1 MATDY
6 YLVSDLHIGG
16 DEQLRHCEFES
27 EFVAFLRGL
36 EASAAAAPAD
46 ETTELVVLGDAFG
59 LWEFTEVD
67 GLAKFD
73 VLVESYPEL
82 FDQLRTTG
90 ERIEVTFI
98 PGNHD
103 YELACD
109 PAWVDRLAAYNVTLE
124 QELHLV
130 RDLDGRQI
138 WIEHGMQQD
147 PNNHIPDFGNP
158 YANPAGYFV
167 NRHVTSTAGRLSDR
181 GRYNWLKDIQ
191 SVQPM
196 TEIPRWMA
204 SNYYYRE
211 MSPLLRYASVPF
223 LVTFY
228 VSLLVLASDVA
239 ATVTGIRALELETY
253 LTALGVV
260 GDAVNVVIGINILF
274 VLLSLVF
281 AVPLF
286 FFARDARRTL
296 RRFRFIPDEDEE
308 LDEEEGPDERYLDA
322 AREVFA
328 EHPRVVAFVYGH
340 THRASLT
347 ELDGRYVL
355 NTGTWLKILQRVRTP
370 FTFLPRVYRPRFR
383 LNYFHLHE
391 TDGEFAVDYHVVP
404 KANPKELSWLERLF
418 SVGAKSPEPIPERT
432 VVDRS
437 VGAESATAE
446 AD

>member
-1 MATDY
+1 MATEY

-16 DEQLRHCEFES
+16 DEQLRHCEFEA
-27 EFVAFLRGL
+27 EFLAFLRDL
-36 EASAAAAPAD
+36 EDEHANAD
-46 ETTELVVLGDAFG
+46 GRDAELVVLGDAFG

-67 GLAKFD
+67 GPAKFD
-73 VLVESYPEL
+73 VLVEDYPDL
-82 FDQLRTTG
+82 FEQLRATG
-90 ERIEVTFI
+90 EHVTITLI

-103 YELACD
+103 YELACY
-109 PAWVDRLAAYNVTLE
+109 PEYVERLAAYNVTLE

-158 YANPAGYFV
+158 YANPPGYFV

-204 SNYYYRE
+204 SNYFYRE
-211 MSPLLRYASVPF
+211 MNPLLRYALVPF

-228 VSLLVLASDVA
+228 VSLLVLASNVA
-239 ATVTGIRALELETY
+239 AAVTGIGALALETY
-253 LTALGVV
+253 LSALGIV
-260 GDAVNVVIGINILF
+260 GAAVDFLIAVNIVF
-274 VLLSLVF
+274 VLVSAVL
-281 AVPLF
+281 AVPLYVYL
-286 FFARDARRTL
+286 RDVRTTL
-296 RRFRFIPDEDEE
+296 RRFGVLADEE
-308 LDEEEGPDERYLDA
+308 EELVEDEGPDERYLDA
-322 AREVFA
+322 ARDVFA
-328 EHPRVVAFVYGH
+328 EHPDVVAFVYGH

-355 NTGTWLKILQRVRTP
+355 NTGTWLKILQRVGTP
-370 FTFLPRVYRPRFR
+370 FTPLPRVYRPRFR

-391 TDGEFAVDYHVVP
+391 TDGEVCIDYHVVP
-404 KANPKELSWLERLF
+404 KANPAELSWLERLF
-418 SVGAKSPEPIPERT
+418 SVGATSPEPIPERT

-437 VGAESATAE
+437 VGTESATAE
-446 AD
+446 TD

>member
-1 MATDY
+1 MATEY

-16 DEQLRHCEFES
+16 DEQLRHCEFEA
-27 EFVAFLRGL
+27 EFLAFLRDL
-36 EASAAAAPAD
+36 EDEHVGAD
-46 ETTELVVLGDAFG
+46 DRDAELVVLGDAFG

-67 GLAKFD
+67 GIEKFD
-73 VLVESYPEL
+73 VLVESYPDL
-82 FDQLRTTG
+82 FEQLRATG
-90 ERIEVTFI
+90 EHVTITLI

-103 YELACD
+103 YELACY
-109 PAWVDRLAAYNVTLE
+109 PEYVERLAAYNVTLE
-124 QELHLV
+124 QELHLL
-130 RDLDGRQI
+130 RDLDGRQV

-147 PNNHIPDFGNP
+147 PNNRIPDFGNP
-158 YANPAGYFV
+158 YANPPGYFV
-167 NRHVTSTAGRLSDR
+167 NRHVTSTAGRLSGR

-228 VSLLVLASDVA
+228 VSLLVLASDAVA
-239 ATVTGIRALELETY
+239 ALTGIRALELETY
-253 LTALGVV
+253 LAALGVV

-274 VLLSLVF
+274 VVLSLVF

-286 FFARDARRTL
+286 FFARDVRKTL
-296 RRFRFIPDEDEE
+296 RRFRFVPEE
-308 LDEEEGPDERYLDA
+308 EQELTEEEGPDERYLDA
-322 AREVFA
+322 AGEVFA

-355 NTGTWLKILQRVRTP
+355 NTGTWLKILQRVGTP
-370 FTFLPRVYRPRFR
+370 LTFLPRVYRPRFR

-391 TDGEFAVDYHVVP
+391 EAGEFVIDYHVVP
-404 KANPKELSWLERLF
+404 KADPKELSWLERLF
-418 SVGAKSPEPIPERT
+418 SVGANPPEPIPERT

-437 VGAESATAE
+437 VGTETTVPE
-446 AD
+446 TD

>member
-1 MATDY
+1 MATNY

-16 DEQLRHCEFES
+16 DEQLRHCEFEA
-27 EFVAFLRGL
+27 EFLEFLRDL
-36 EASAAAAPAD
+36 ESRYRDPVEGESA
-46 ETTELVVLGDAFG
+46 ELVVLGDAFG
-59 LWEFTEVD
+59 LWEFTDVD
-67 GLAKFD
+67 GVEKFE
-73 VLVESYPEL
+73 VLTESYPRL
-82 FDQLRTTG
+82 FEQFRATG
-90 ERIEVTFI
+90 EHVTITLI

-103 YELACD
+103 YELACY
-109 PAWVDRLAAYNVTLE
+109 PEYVERLAAYHVTLE
-124 QELHLV
+124 QELHLL
-130 RDLDGRQI
+130 RDLDGRRI

-147 PNNHIPDFGNP
+147 PNNRIPDFGNP
-158 YANPAGYFV
+158 YANPPGYFV

-211 MSPLLRYASVPF
+211 MSPFLRYASVPF

-228 VSLLVLASDVA
+228 VSLLVLVSDVA

-286 FFARDARRTL
+286 FFGRDVRRTL
-296 RRFRFIPDEDEE
+296 RRFRFVP
-308 LDEEEGPDERYLDA
+308 DEEEELVEDEGPDRRYLDA
-322 AREVFA
+322 ASEVF
-328 EHPRVVAFVYGH
+328 EDRPDVVAFVYGH

-355 NTGTWLKILQRVRTP
+355 NTGTWLKILRRVKTP
-370 FTFLPRVYRPRFR
+370 FTPFPSVYRPSYR
-383 LNYFHLHE
+383 LNYFHLHDA
-391 TDGEFAVDYHVVP
+391 DGELTIDYHTVE
-404 KANPKELSWLERLF
+404 KANPRELSWLERLF
-418 SVGAKSPEPIPERT
+418 SVRATSPEAIPDRT
-432 VVDRS
+432 VVDGA
-437 VGAESATAE
+437 VGVEPTPAET
-446 AD
+446 D